1 MQTHIQKPFAAFM
14 SGGAYTR
21 IISNLVAE
29 RGSIS
34 KSAEEGL
41 AAGDGDDK
49 DIDSRE
55 VGVHFLKSKR

>member
-1 MQTHIQKPFAAFM
+1 M

-41 AAGDGDDK
+41 AARDGDDK